1 MHNYTH
7 TSLRE
12 KVVSHQRNI
21 QQELLRLYLDVIKRL
36 GTDSPF
42 FDPDSK
48 ETLHLALAIKQDSS
62 AKQQPASNIQDR
74 SILQRLFVLGL
85 SNNPVLSP
93 MVSTFLQAIKENPDT
108 LEKKIEEMD
117 TYHYAQE
124 SLELTTEG
132 VKNYLLNPKFGNGW
146 TRTFSMLCSALLLA
160 SSKLNINELSKK
172 APHSV
177 YSNAL
182 SNQPFPFDQEYS
194 VPQPITNSEGTEI
207 YRIKVVGASCFGSSD
222 VDGFLQRNLLV
233 RANSCSAFKHEDILF
248 SKTTIAATISATTL
262 LSTLGYCMSYYSN
275 TTVNITF
282 LTFLVLGL
290 VNNTMRSLK
299 TGDVQEIKES
309 FQNTLRPWAHSIEK
323 ASNCCPLK
331 YKNIPLSSAAC
342 GDVVVVTTNESKET
356 FLLLANPTQFRAR
369 SR

>member
-7 TSLRE
+7 TYLRD
-12 KVVSHQRNI
+12 KVFSHQKNI
-21 QQELLRLYLDVIKRL
+21 RQELLRLYLDVIKCL
-36 GTDSPF
+36 GTDSPL
-42 FDPDSK
+42 FDPDSQK
-48 ETLHLALAIKQDSS
+48 TLDLALAIKQASS
-62 AKQQPASNIQDR
+62 AEQQSAPNIQNS

-93 MVSTFLQAIKENPDT
+93 MVSTFLQAIKENPGT

-117 TYHYAQE
+117 AHNYAQE

-146 TRTFSMLCSALLLA
+146 TRTFSMLCSALLLD

-177 YSNAL
+177 YGNAL

-194 VPQPITNSEGTEI
+194 VPQPITNSEGTNI
-207 YRIKVVGASCFGSSD
+207 YRITVVGARCFGSSD

-233 RANSCSAFKHEDILF
+233 RANSCSAFKYEDIL
-248 SKTTIAATISATTL
+248 SNTTISIAAVGAVTL
-262 LSTLGYCMSYYSN
+262 LSILGYCMSYSD
-275 TTVNITF
+275 TKVNFTIF
-282 LTFLVLGL
+282 VCLVAGLGIQ
-290 VNNTMRSLK
+290 TKGALK
-299 TGDVQEIKES
+299 TWDAQKIKES
-309 FQNTLRPWAHSIEK
+309 FQNTLRYSIHSIK
-323 ASNCCPLK
+323 TASNCPLR
-331 YKNIPLSSAAC
+331 YKNIPLSSAAY

-356 FLLLANPTQFRAR
+356 FLLLEDPTQVRAR